1 MPIDQEMPVAEF
13 NAKFKSQV
21 FEWLNIES
29 MKPEELTDEEPL
41 FGKESRL
48 GLDSLDAVEL
58 VVLIQRS
65 YGIPQK
71 AFEKRKEL
79 FVNFK
84 TLADFVREFP
94 DDQKG

>member
-1 MPIDQEMPVAEF
+1 MTPEEF
-13 NAKFKSQV
+13 NPKFKAQV

-29 MKPEELTDEEPL
+29 MAPEELTDEEPL

-48 GLDSLDAVEL
+48 GLDSLDAVEM
-58 VVLIQRS
+58 VVLIQRT
-65 YGIPQK
+65 YNIPQK

-84 TLADFVREFP
+84 TLADFVRTFP
-94 DDQKG
+94 EEQKGQ

>member
-1 MPIDQEMPVAEF
+1 MTPEEF
-13 NAKFKSQV
+13 NPKFKAQV

-29 MKPEELTDEEPL
+29 MKPEELTDEEPI

-58 VVLIQRS
+58 VVMIQRT

-79 FVNFK
+79 FRNLGM
-84 TLADFVREFP
+84 LADFVRDFP
-94 DDQKG
+94 EDQKG

>member
-1 MPIDQEMPVAEF
+1 MTPEEF
-13 NAKFKSQV
+13 NPKFKAQV

-29 MKPEELTDEEPL
+29 MAPAELTDEEPL

-58 VVLIQRS
+58 VVFIQRT
-65 YGIPQK
+65 YNIPQK

-84 TLADFVREFP
+84 TLADFVRTFP
-94 DDQKG
+94 EDQKGQ

>member
-1 MPIDQEMPVAEF
+1 MAPEEF
-13 NAKFKSQV
+13 NSLFKARV

-29 MKPEELTDEEPL
+29 MKPEDLSDEESL

-58 VVLIQRS
+58 VVMIQRT

-71 AFEKRKEL
+71 AFEKRKEI
-79 FVNFK
+79 FVNLK
-84 TLADFVREFP
+84 TLADFVRNFP
-94 DDQKG
+94 EDQKG

>member
-1 MPIDQEMPVAEF
+1 MTPEEF
-13 NAKFKSQV
+13 NPKFKAQV

-29 MKPEELTDEEPL
+29 MTPEALSDEEPL

-58 VVLIQRS
+58 VVFIQRT
-65 YGIPQK
+65 YNIPQK

-84 TLADFVREFP
+84 TLADFVRTFP
-94 DDQKG
+94 EDQKGR

>member
-1 MPIDQEMPVAEF
+1 MTPEEF
-13 NAKFKSQV
+13 NPQFKSQV

-58 VVLIQRS
+58 VVFIQRT
-65 YGIPQK
+65 YHIPQK

-79 FVNFK
+79 FANFK

-94 DDQKG
+94 EDQKGNS

>member
-1 MPIDQEMPVAEF
+1 MTSEEF
-13 NAKFKSQV
+13 NSLFKARV

-29 MKPEELTDEEPL
+29 MKPEDLSDEESL

-58 VVLIQRS
+58 VVMIQRT

-71 AFEKRKEL
+71 AFEKRKEI
-79 FVNFK
+79 FVNLK
-84 TLADFVREFP
+84 TLADFVRNFP
-94 DDQKG
+94 EDQKG

>member
-1 MPIDQEMPVAEF
+1 MSATTPQSEDFIA
-13 NAKFKSQV
+13 AFKAQV
-21 FEWLNIES
+21 FDWLNIES

-58 VVLIQRS
+58 VVMIQRN

-79 FVNFK
+79 FQNLK
-84 TLADFVREFP
+84 TLAEFVRGFP
-94 DDQKG
+94 ADQKV

>member
-1 MPIDQEMPVAEF
+1 MSPEEF
-13 NAKFKSQV
+13 HLKFKAQV

-29 MKPEELTDEEPL
+29 MTPEEFTDEEPL

-58 VVLIQRS
+58 VVMIQRN

-79 FVNFK
+79 FQNIR
-84 TLADFVREFP
+84 TLADFVRDFP
-94 DDQKG
+94 EDQKG

>member
-1 MPIDQEMPVAEF
+1 MSPEEF
-13 NAKFKSQV
+13 NLKFKAQV

-29 MKPEELTDEEPL
+29 MKPEELTDAEPL

-58 VVLIQRS
+58 VVMIQRN

-79 FVNFK
+79 FQNLR
-84 TLADFVREFP
+84 TLAEFVRDFP
-94 DDQKG
+94 ADQKI